1 VWDLRQQR
9 GDALRRGIDASEPPS
24 SARVPPA
31 PDAICDGVPDRY
43 KM

>member
-1 VWDLRQQR
+1 MWDLRQQR

-24 SARVPPA
+24 ARVPPA
-31 PDAICDGVPDRY
+31 PDAICDSVPDGY